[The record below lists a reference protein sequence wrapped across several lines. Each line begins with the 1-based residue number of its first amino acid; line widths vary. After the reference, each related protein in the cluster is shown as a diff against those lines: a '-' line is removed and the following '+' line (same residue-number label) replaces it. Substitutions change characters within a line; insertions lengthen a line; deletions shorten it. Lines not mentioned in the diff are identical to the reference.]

1 MKGFYNRLLFI
12 DVGEK
17 TFTVQPVG
25 DDLLK
30 KCFGGKGLASF
41 LLLAHNP
48 AQVDPLGPDNRLIF
62 ATGPVAGS
70 SVWGSCRHGVYTKSP
85 QTGFFSESYAGGT
98 VTEHMASTGYD
109 AVIIYGAA
117 ERPVWLEITAET
129 VVFHSAVDLWG
140 RDTFATEDAVK
151 QCVREMRPEVKKC
164 GVVTIGPAGEN
175 RVCFAVIENEYW
187 RSAGRTGVGAVMG
200 SKMIKAVAFRGD
212 RKKEWADANQLAD
225 FSREFA
231 RRNKDNRGVKAY
243 KTKGTPMLVD
253 IMNDVGGFPT
263 RYWHRA
269 SDSQQENGVWKN
281 RPSMSRDWSRPAML
295 PGS

>member
-17 TFTVQPVG
+17 TFTVQP
-25 DDLLK
+25 
-30 KCFGGKGLASF
+30 
-41 LLLAHNP
+41 
-48 AQVDPLGPDNRLIF
+48 I
-62 ATGPVAGS
+62 
-70 SVWGSCRHGVYTKSP
+70 
-85 QTGFFSESYAGGT
+85 
-98 VTEHMASTGYD
+98 
-109 AVIIYGAA
+109 
-117 ERPVWLEITAET
+117 
-129 VVFHSAVDLWG
+129 
-140 RDTFATEDAVK
+140 EDAVK
-151 QCVREMRPEVKKC
+151 QNVREMRPEVKKC

-175 RVCFAVIENEYW
+175 RVCFAVIENDYW

-231 RRNKDNRGVKAY
+231 RRNKDNPGVKAY

-263 RYWHRA
+263 RYWRRA

-281 RPSMSRDWSRPAML
+281 RPSMSRDWSRPAMI